1 MNKIEGCS
9 LFLFCC
15 LPARKVVCSTKGGVG
30 VEGKRFEG
38 QSDFRLSD
46 YQTDMGPGNGS
57 PFTASHVEQGDF
69 GGSLR
74 LARNEGVE
82 MGI

>member
-1 MNKIEGCS
+1 MKERDLRS
-9 LFLFCC
+9 
-15 LPARKVVCSTKGGVG
+15 
-30 VEGKRFEG
+30 G
-38 QSDFRLSD
+38 QTSDC
-46 YQTDMGPGNGS
+46 QTDMGPGNVS

>member
-1 MNKIEGCS
+1 MDKIEGCS

-15 LPARKVVCSTKGGVG
+15 LPARKVVCSTKGEYGFKDRGLRKLV
-30 VEGKRFEG
+30 
-38 QSDFRLSD
+38 RLSD
-46 YQTDMGPGNGS
+46 CQTDMGPGNVS

-74 LARNEGVE
+74 LARNEGAE

>member
-46 YQTDMGPGNGS
+46 VRLTWGLEMYPR
-57 PFTASHVEQGDF
+57 
-69 GGSLR
+69 LR
-74 LARNEGVE
+74 
-82 MGI
+82 